1 MSSSPA
7 LSVVVKARI
16 DEPTRDELEAYAAS
30 VSRKPSEVVRLA
42 IREYLDT
49 RPSAQ
54 EGSRRV

>member
-1 MSSSPA
+1 MTA
-7 LSVVVKARI
+7 LSAVVKVRI

-30 VSRKPSEVVRLA
+30 VSRRPSEVVRLA